1 MDPELSLNESRT
13 KSIKNDIENPIEI
26 EFTTSEISLE
36 EGMVN
41 MNFSQEF
48 INKFNKLSLQKNRN
62 VFNWLNECII

>member
-1 MDPELSLNESRT
+1 MDPELSFNESRT